1 MNQLQRLAQNCFVI
15 LLLTCCSIPSAV
27 AQSSDILK
35 KPRIGGFG
43 NVSLGMHGSS
53 FSQLPDVP
61 NCCPEF
67 TGGTGLGF
75 FAGILYITPIN
86 TTWLLDMR
94 MHYGSY
100 SVDMTKSQILPVVLA
115 DGSTTNAEI
124 NYALTGS
131 FTQMSVEPMV
141 GYKLSDDLSLRA
153 GIMAGYRVAAT
164 YDQSETLVQPLNG
177 TFETGRR
184 TRNVVS
190 GDIAAVNA
198 LALGLTLGASY
209 DLPLNT
215 DRTMFLSPE
224 LLFTISPFD
233 LVNDVSWK
241 VQHIRFGL
249 ALTFVP
255 PDVEDS
261 LDEYQLYDVAR
272 RTPLPTKDAP
282 GVAFVS
288 NITVTGI
295 TEDGRTSSSQGLRIE
310 EFASTRVRPLL
321 PYVFFDKNSAALA
334 TRYHQLSQDQVD
346 NYSLENFYNLDALV
360 TYRQMLNIIGKRM
373 SESPN
378 ASIVV
383 TGCTDDTEDKSAG
396 NLSQQRAITVKS
408 YLVNTWGINADRIAT
423 EMRGLPAAP
432 SKSTETDGQA
442 ENRRVEIS
450 SSDPSIIS
458 SVTSLDTMRVFEPT
472 GMRFMP
478 SIDPQIP
485 ISSWTVFV
493 SEDERIIRT
502 FHDADPI
509 PASVDWRVAEQ
520 SGFIPR
526 GTRNIE
532 YMLVVQD
539 STGNIVPSEN
549 KTIPV
554 SEITLEDKKRS
565 GGTDKTVDRYSLILF
580 AFDKSELSPESQAIV
595 SNIRSRIKT
604 NAQIKIVG
612 YTDRSGADDY
622 NQKLSEQRAKAVA
635 SALGVTNATIVGLG
649 ERLPLYDNT
658 TPESR
663 FYSRTV
669 EVIVE
674 TPLR

>member
-1 MNQLQRLAQNCFVI
+1 
-15 LLLTCCSIPSAV
+15 
-27 AQSSDILK
+27 
-35 KPRIGGFG
+35 
-43 NVSLGMHGSS
+43 
-53 FSQLPDVP
+53 
-61 NCCPEF
+61 
-67 TGGTGLGF
+67 
-75 FAGILYITPIN
+75 
-86 TTWLLDMR
+86 
-94 MHYGSY
+94 
-100 SVDMTKSQILPVVLA
+100 
-115 DGSTTNAEI
+115 
-124 NYALTGS
+124 
-131 FTQMSVEPMV
+131 MV
-141 GYKLSDDLSLRA
+141 
-153 GIMAGYRVAAT
+153 
-164 YDQSETLVQPLNG
+164 
-177 TFETGRR
+177 
-184 TRNVVS
+184 
-190 GDIAAVNA
+190 
-198 LALGLTLGASY
+198 
-209 DLPLNT
+209 
-215 DRTMFLSPE
+215 LSPE

-321 PYVFFDKNSAALA
+321 PYVFFDNNSAALA

-408 YLVNTWGINADRIAT
+408 YLVNTWGISADRIAT

-595 SNIRSRIKT
+595 SNIKSRIKT